1 MFGYTLCTAV
11 VYQSAS
17 SSFTSFGLRASSFEF
32 FDCLKEEIE
41 ERLSDSTV
49 VDTRWLNGERG
60 TELPPGGTV
69 EIKKATR
76 QARVDELEYS

>member
-1 MFGYTLCTAV
+1 
-11 VYQSAS
+11 
-17 SSFTSFGLRASSFEF
+17 
-32 FDCLKEEIE
+32 
-41 ERLSDSTV
+41 V